1 MEKLGKATL
10 TIKEKRKIK
19 KKITNQELFV
29 YLNENISVKTTELVR
44 EQNPELIF
52 GKPNKVL
59 MVYK

>member
-44 EQNPELIF
+44 EQNPGLFLENLENQI
-52 GKPNKVL
+52 K
-59 MVYK
+59 Y